1 MSLRENLREK
11 LRDAVIDFTYP
22 LVRLGLIKLSKTE
35 WTVWHLKR
43 ELRRNIHRIRI
54 NKMAFF
60 IDNLLGLEHISSI
73 AEYLPK
79 GSFDII
85 LCPGGSLRER
95 QIFNVDE
102 VRVKAIESLP
112 VDCVRVINEVA
123 ERGDCYLLL
132 VSCRTNVGAGQYYR
146 GQFGV
151 SLIAEHIED
160 CALGLSCYWMSLV
173 ERVGGLFDK
182 VFCFSSVQENHL
194 KSFFPNTKVYVT
206 GNPRFDGRLEETTR
220 IDRSSLDFRK
230 KTILF
235 LPIHT
240 IQKGALSALVAGAQ
254 TFSRDYN
261 VVVGSYV
268 FYPEEYERM
277 KDVIRS
283 GGANIQLII
292 NEDNVKLMLI
302 ADFVFCDPYGG
313 SILTA
318 VRLDKNI
325 IVVVYKPPRVFVAN
339 KWKRLF
345 ESVADKLGTFS
356 LDDYDKIV
364 ATLKDDAYWERQRV
378 VRAELRKQFFSFHKE
393 PSGKLIADELMRDLK
408 AASECNV
415 KA

>member
-1 MSLRENLREK
+1 MY
-11 LRDAVIDFTYP
+11 T
-22 LVRLGLIKLSKTE
+22 
-35 WTVWHLKR
+35 
-43 ELRRNIHRIRI
+43 
-54 NKMAFF
+54 
-60 IDNLLGLEHISSI
+60 
-73 AEYLPK
+73 
-79 GSFDII
+79 
-85 LCPGGSLRER
+85 
-95 QIFNVDE
+95 
-102 VRVKAIESLP
+102 
-112 VDCVRVINEVA
+112 INEVA

-132 VSCRTNVGAGQYYR
+132 VSSKTNVCAGQCYR

-160 CALGLSCYWMSLV
+160 CALGLNCYWMSLV

-182 VFCFSSVQENHL
+182 VFCFSPVQENHL
-194 KSFFPNTKVYVT
+194 KSFHRNTKVYVT
-206 GNPRFDGRLEETTR
+206 GNPRFDGRLEETIK

-235 LPIHT
+235 LPMHR
-240 IQKGALSALVAGAQ
+240 IQKGALSAFVAGAQ
-254 TFSRDYN
+254 TSLRDYN

-268 FYPEEYERM
+268 FYPKEYERM

-283 GGANIQLII
+283 GGANIQWMI
-292 NEDNVKLMLI
+292 NEDSVKLMPI

-325 IVVVYKPPRVFVAN
+325 IVVVYKPPREFAAN

-356 LDDYDKIV
+356 VNDHDKIA
-364 ATLKDDAYWERQRV
+364 ATLKDDAYWERQRA

-393 PSGKLIADELMRDLK
+393 PSGKLIADELMRDLR
-408 AASECNV
+408 AASV
-415 KA
+415 T